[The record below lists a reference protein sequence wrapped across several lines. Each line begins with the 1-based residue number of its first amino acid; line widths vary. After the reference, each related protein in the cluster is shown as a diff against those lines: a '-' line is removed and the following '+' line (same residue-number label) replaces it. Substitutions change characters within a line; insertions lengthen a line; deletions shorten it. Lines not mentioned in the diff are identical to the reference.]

1 MATKDYGSKLYVWDW
16 RGRTIRQ
23 TIDLGPEG
31 LIPLEVRFAHEPTAT
46 WGMVVSVGL
55 LGGGGG
61 VGMGGCTWM
70 VCIGGVVK
78 SGPAGVGVE
87 RWGNRG
93 CTWVGQWGRDH
104 GWLQCGFCIN
114 HSIRHKVYRWWCS
127 PHELIWEVS
136 V

>member
-1 MATKDYGSKLYVWDW
+1 VATKDYGSKLYVWDW

-70 VCIGGVVK
+70 VCIGGVVRVALRGLGLK
-78 SGPAGVGVE
+78 GGATGGV
-87 RWGNRG
+87 
-93 CTWVGQWGRDH
+93 H
-104 GWLQCGFCIN
+104 GWGSGGGIMGG
-114 HSIRHKVYRWWCS
+114 CS
-127 PHELIWEVS
+127 VVS
-136 V
+136 VSTTASATRSTDGGAARMS

>member
-55 LGGGGG
+55 LGGGG
-61 VGMGGCTWM
+61 
-70 VCIGGVVK
+70 
-78 SGPAGVGVE
+78 
-87 RWGNRG
+87 RY
-93 CTWVGQWGRDH
+93 GRVYMD
-104 GWLQCGFCIN
+104 G
-114 HSIRHKVYRWWCS
+114 VYRWGGQEWPCGG
-127 PHELIWEVS
+127 WG
-136 V
+136 